1 MFRFDSQF
9 RAEFREHWLVLA
21 IAFCCFLFGFA
32 APAFSLP
39 FIYPEVIKEFGWT
52 REQAT
57 LLASSKYAVGAVSAL
72 VAGRLV
78 DKIGAWVS
86 LIIAISLGGIALVSF
101 LWISSLTTYYA
112 VGLLLGIAAGGT
124 MVSIKVLISR
134 AFHASQGTA
143 MGMALVGTV
152 IGSIVL
158 PFAVV
163 YATELW
169 GWRMAIAVLSSG
181 IWLVTVPLLT
191 YGLFSRAMAFGRRPS
206 KVDAVAA
213 AETAAK
219 EGGLAQIARE
229 PRFWLIGAAVFIV
242 AMVDQ
247 AFTQHQVLIFR
258 DIGLPKEYI
267 AIGVSAL
274 GLAGIV
280 TRTLVGNILDSTSNR
295 GLALLWVVL
304 SASVLLAFLLIHPLL
319 FFAFIVLRAI
329 GHSAVLLDTTIMTKH
344 VYGPSRLGT
353 LIGVFT
359 AMVSAGFAVG
369 PWLMGRLYDM
379 SGSYASSF
387 ILFAVLPVVASAL
400 IWNIRPVY
408 WLTLKAKKADGT
420 EPAPPVAAKAA
431 E

>member
-1 MFRFDSQF
+1 MFRFDDEF
-9 RAEFREHWLVLA
+9 RAEFRAGWPVLI
-21 IAFCCFLFGFA
+21 IAFVCFLFGFA

-57 LLASSKYAVGAVSAL
+57 LLASSKYAVGALSAL
-72 VAGRLV
+72 LAGRLV
-78 DKIGAWVS
+78 DVIGAWVS
-86 LIIAISLGGIALVSF
+86 LIITIALGGLALVSF
-101 LWISSLTTYYA
+101 LWIQNLTGYYM
-112 VGLLLGIAAGGT
+112 VGVLLGVAAGGT

-134 AFHASQGTA
+134 AFNASQGSA
-143 MGMALVGTV
+143 MGLALVGTV
-152 IGSIVL
+152 IGSVVL

-163 YATELW
+163 YATEAW
-169 GWRMAIAVLSSG
+169 GWRIAIAALSGG
-181 IWLVTVPLLT
+181 IWLVALPLLT
-191 YGLFSRAMAFGRRPS
+191 YGLFSRSMAFGRRP
-206 KVDAVAA
+206 KAA
-213 AETAAK
+213 AAT
-219 EGGLAQIARE
+219 LAGQVKDDTLARIMRE

-258 DIGLPKEYI
+258 DIGLPKEYL
-267 AIGVSAL
+267 AFGVSAL

-304 SASVLLAFLLIHPLL
+304 SGSVLLAFALLNPLL
-319 FFAFIVLRAI
+319 FFAFIVLRAV

-353 LIGVFT
+353 LIGVYT

-369 PWLMGRLYDM
+369 PWLMGRLYDA
-379 SGSYASSF
+379 SGSYNSAF
-387 ILFAVLPVVASAL
+387 ILFAILPLVASAM
-400 IWNIRPVY
+400 IWNIKPVY
-408 WLTLKAKKADGT
+408 WLSLKAARS
-420 EPAPPVAAKAA
+420 EAAKAA
-431 E
+431 AVAPVKVGG

>member
-9 RAEFREHWLVLA
+9 RAEFRDGWPVLI
-21 IAFCCFLFGFA
+21 IAFTCFLFGFA

-39 FIYPEVIKEFGWT
+39 FIYPEVIKDFGWT

-57 LLASSKYAVGAVSAL
+57 LLASSKYAVGALAAL
-72 VAGRLV
+72 LAGRLV
-78 DKIGAWVS
+78 DIIGAWVS
-86 LIIAISLGGIALVSF
+86 LIITIALGGIALVSF
-101 LWISSLTTYYA
+101 LWIRDLTSYYM
-112 VGLLLGIAAGGT
+112 VGVLLGVAAGGT

-134 AFHASQGTA
+134 AFNASQGSA

-152 IGSIVL
+152 VGSIIL
-158 PFAVV
+158 PFIVV
-163 YATELW
+163 YATEHW
-169 GWRMAIAVLSSG
+169 GWRMAIAALSSG
-181 IWLVTVPLLT
+181 IWLITIPLLVF
-191 YGLFSRAMAFGRRPS
+191 GLFAKSMAFGRRP
-206 KVDAVAA
+206 KAVVATGA
-213 AETAAK
+213 IKDDTLAK
-219 EGGLAQIARE
+219 IMRE
-229 PRFWLIGAAVFIV
+229 PRFWLIGAAVFLV
-242 AMVDQ
+242 ALVDQ

-267 AIGVSAL
+267 AMGVSAL

-304 SASVLLAFLLIHPLL
+304 SGSVLLAFALLNPLL

-329 GHSAVLLDTTIMTKH
+329 GHSAVLLDTTVMTKH

-353 LIGVFT
+353 LIGVYT

-387 ILFAVLPVVASAL
+387 ILFAILPIVASAL
-400 IWNIRPVY
+400 IWNIKPVY
-408 WLTLKAKKADGT
+408 WLTLQTQKAEGAK
-420 EPAPPVAAKAA
+420 PAGPAAKDA

>member
-1 MFRFDSQF
+1 MFRFDSEF
-9 RAEFREHWLVLA
+9 RAEFREGWPVLI
-21 IAFCCFLFGFA
+21 IAFTCFLFGFA

-57 LLASSKYAVGAVSAL
+57 LLASSKYAVGALSAL

-78 DKIGAWVS
+78 DHIGAWVS
-86 LIIAISLGGIALVSF
+86 LIVTIALGGLALLSF
-101 LWISSLTTYYA
+101 MWIQSLTGYYL
-112 VGLLLGIAAGGT
+112 VGVLLGVAAGGT

-134 AFHASQGTA
+134 AFNASQGSA

-152 IGSIVL
+152 IGSVIL
-158 PFAVV
+158 PFIVV
-163 YATELW
+163 FATEHW
-169 GWRMAIAVLSSG
+169 GWRTAIASLSAG
-181 IWLVTVPLLT
+181 IWLITIPMLIF
-191 YGLFSRAMAFGRRPS
+191 GLFAKSMAFGRRPKAAPAAQTS
-206 KVDAVAA
+206 KDD
-213 AETAAK
+213 T
-219 EGGLAQIARE
+219 LALIMRE
-229 PRFWLIGAAVFIV
+229 PRFWLIGVAVFIV

-280 TRTLVGNILDSTSNR
+280 TRTLVGNILDGTSNR

-304 SASVLLAFLLIHPLL
+304 SGSVLLAFALLNPLL

-387 ILFAVLPVVASAL
+387 ILFAILPLVASAL
-400 IWNIRPVY
+400 IWNIKPVY
-408 WLTLKAKKADGT
+408 WLTLKAKKA
-420 EPAPPVAAKAA
+420 ENAQAASAVAVKAA